1 MYKDENIERRSIMLV
16 LTLDQKNAIELDGG
30 IRIELIEG
38 KNGQSRLGIVA
49 PKEISISKVRRDEI
63 QPRSMR

>member
-1 MYKDENIERRSIMLV
+1 MLV
-16 LTLDQKNAIELDGG
+16 LTLDHKNAIQLDGG

-49 PKEISISKVRRDEI
+49 PKEVGISRVSRDEDI
-63 QPRSMR
+63 ELKKRDNLCY

>member
-1 MYKDENIERRSIMLV
+1 MLV

>member
-1 MYKDENIERRSIMLV
+1 MLV
-16 LTLDQKNAIELDGG
+16 LTLDHKNAIELDGG

-49 PKEISISKVRRDEI
+49 PKAVAISRVRRDGR
-63 QPRSMR
+63 PLRSAR